1 MFKFQ
6 SELATFIRCPDTDN
20 QNSVL
25 LESGLSE
32 HFLLRANWK
41 LQSASAVADYADGDR
56 AQVLRRRTE
65 RRV

>member
-41 LQSASAVADYADGDR
+41 LQSASAVADCTDGDR
-56 AQVLRRRTE
+56 AQVLRQRTE